1 MQNMHI
7 IDTLY
12 FAFRSLI
19 AHRLRTALSAS
30 GIAIGIAAVILLTAI
45 GDGVQRFVLS
55 EFTQFGTNIV
65 TVTPGK
71 INTHGGS
78 LGAIGSARLLT
89 IEDAMALK
97 QSRYAEFI
105 NASVVG
111 NAEIRAQGRSRR
123 VTAYGQGS
131 DFAEAFNMQIETGQF
146 LPDDDPRNPRAYVV
160 LGAKVRAELFGD
172 TNPLGA
178 ILQVGGSRFRV
189 IGVMASKGQV
199 LGFDLDDTVFIPTT
213 RALEVFNRQGVM
225 EIQLAYFPDAPV
237 QAVVEDIQRIL
248 IARHGRE
255 DFTVKPQQQMLSTL
269 STVLSVLKFAVAALG
284 GISLIVGAVGMVTLM
299 HIAVSE
305 RVSEI
310 GLLTAL
316 GATRAR
322 IRILFLL
329 ESIALSTLGGLS
341 GLLIGSGI
349 AWLLK
354 LLISDLPV
362 NIPWDYVFG
371 ALCISMLIGLAAGV
385 IPAMQAAKLNPVDA
399 LRTD

>member
-1 MQNMHI
+1 MNA
-7 IDTLY
+7 IDTFQ
-12 FAFRSLI
+12 FALRSLL
-19 AHRLRTALSAS
+19 AHRLRTVLSAS

-65 TVTPGK
+65 TITPGK

-89 IEDAMALK
+89 IEDAMALR
-97 QSRYAEFI
+97 QSRHTEYI

-123 VTAYGQGS
+123 VTAYGQGA
-131 DFAEAFNMQIETGQF
+131 DFAKAFNMQVEIGQF
-146 LPDDDPRNPRAYVV
+146 LPDDDPRNPRAYAV
-160 LGAKVRAELFGD
+160 LGAKVRAEIFGD

-225 EIQLAYFPDAPV
+225 EIQLAYFPDVPV
-237 QAVVEDIQRIL
+237 YAVVEDIRRIL

-255 DFTVKPQQQMLSTL
+255 DFSIKPQQQMLSTL

-316 GATRAR
+316 GATRTR

-329 ESIALSTLGGLS
+329 ESIALSTLGGLA

-362 NIPWDYVFG
+362 NIPWDYVLG
-371 ALCISMLIGLAAGV
+371 ALGISMVIGLAAGV

-399 LRTD
+399 LRMD

>member
-1 MQNMHI
+1 MNTL
-7 IDTLY
+7 DTFQ
-12 FAFRSLI
+12 FAFRSLT
-19 AHRLRTALSAS
+19 AHRLRTILSAS

-45 GDGVQRFVLS
+45 GDGIQRFVLS

-65 TVTPGK
+65 TITPGK

-78 LGAIGSARLLT
+78 LGAIGSVRLLT

-97 QSRYAEFI
+97 QSRYAEYT

-123 VTAYGQGS
+123 VTAYGQGP
-131 DFAEAFNMQIETGQF
+131 DFARAFNMQIAIGQF
-146 LPDDDPRNPRAYVV
+146 LPDDDPRNPRAYAV
-160 LGAKVRAELFGD
+160 LGSKVRTELFGD
-172 TNPLGA
+172 ANPLGA
-178 ILQVGGSRFRV
+178 LLQVGGSRFRI
-189 IGVMASKGQV
+189 IGVMVSKGNV
-199 LGFDLDDTVFIPTT
+199 LGFDLDDTVFVPTA

-225 EIQLAYFPDAPV
+225 EINFSYHPDAPV
-237 QAVVEDIQRIL
+237 QAVVDDIQRIL
-248 IARHGRE
+248 VARHGRE
-255 DFTVKPQQQMLSTL
+255 DFTVKPQQQMLNTL
-269 STVLSVLKFAVAALG
+269 STVLNVLKFAVAALG
-284 GISLIVGAVGMVTLM
+284 GISLLVGAVGMVTLM

-329 ESIALSTLGGLS
+329 ESIALSTLGGLA
-341 GLLIGSGI
+341 GLIIGAGI
-349 AWLLK
+349 AGLLK
-354 LLISDLPV
+354 LLISGLPV
-362 NIPWDYVFG
+362 NIPWDFVLG
-371 ALCISMLIGLAAGV
+371 ALGLSVVIGLAAGV
-385 IPAMQAAKLNPVDA
+385 IPAMRAAKLNPVDA

>member
-1 MQNMHI
+1 MNT
-7 IDTLY
+7 IDTLH
-12 FAFRSLI
+12 FAFLSLT
-19 AHRLRTALSAS
+19 AHPLRTVLSAS

-45 GDGVQRFVLS
+45 GDGIQRFVLS

-65 TVTPGK
+65 TITPGK

-97 QSRYAEFI
+97 QSRYAEYT

-123 VTAYGQGS
+123 VTAYGQGP
-131 DFAEAFNMQIETGQF
+131 DFARAFNMQVATGQF

-160 LGAKVRAELFGD
+160 LGSKVRTELFGD

-178 ILQVGGSRFRV
+178 LLQVGGSRFRV
-189 IGVMASKGQV
+189 IGVMASKGNV
-199 LGFDLDDTVFIPTT
+199 LGFDLDDTVFMPTT

-225 EIQLAYFPDAPV
+225 EINFSYYPDAPV
-237 QAVVEDIQRIL
+237 QAVVDDIKRIL
-248 IARHGRE
+248 AARHGRE

-269 STVLSVLKFAVAALG
+269 STVLNVLKFAVAALG
-284 GISLIVGAVGMVTLM
+284 SISLLVGAVGMVTLM

-322 IRILFLL
+322 IRTLFLL
-329 ESIALSTLGGLS
+329 ESVALSTLGGLA
-341 GLLIGSGI
+341 GLIIGSGI
-349 AWLLK
+349 AGLLK
-354 LLISDLPV
+354 LLISGLPV
-362 NIPWDYVFG
+362 NIPWDFVLG
-371 ALCISMLIGLAAGV
+371 ALGLSMVIGLAAGV
-385 IPAMQAAKLNPVDA
+385 VPAMRAAKLNPVDA

>member
-1 MQNMHI
+1 MNT
-7 IDTLY
+7 IDTFH
-12 FAFRSLI
+12 FAFRSLT
-19 AHRLRTALSAS
+19 AHRLRTILSAS

-45 GDGVQRFVLS
+45 GDGIQRFVLS

-65 TVTPGK
+65 TIKPGR
-71 INTHGGS
+71 ISTHGGS

-97 QSRYAEFI
+97 QSRYAQYT
-105 NASVVG
+105 NASVIG
-111 NAEIRAQGRSRR
+111 NAEIRTQGRSRR
-123 VTAYGQGS
+123 VTVYGQGP
-131 DFAEAFNMQIETGQF
+131 DFAQAFNMQVAVGKF
-146 LPDDDPRNPRAYVV
+146 LPADDPRSPRAYVV
-160 LGAKVRAELFGD
+160 LGAKVRTELFGD
-172 TNPLGA
+172 ANPLGA
-178 ILQVGGSRFRV
+178 LLQVGGSRFRV

-225 EIQLAYFPDAPV
+225 EINFSYPPDAPV
-237 QAVVEDIQRIL
+237 QAVIDDIQRIL
-248 IARHGRE
+248 VARHGRE
-255 DFTVKPQQQMLSTL
+255 DFTITPQKQMLSTL
-269 STVLSVLKFAVAALG
+269 TTVLEVLKFAVAALG
-284 GISLIVGAVGMVTLM
+284 SISLLVGAVGMVTLM

-329 ESIALSTLGGLS
+329 ESIALSTLGGLA
-341 GLLIGSGI
+341 GLIIGTGI

-354 LLISDLPV
+354 ILVGNLPV
-362 NIPWDYVFG
+362 NIPWDYVLG
-371 ALCISMLIGLAAGV
+371 ALCLSILIGLAAGV
-385 IPAMQAAKLNPVDA
+385 VPAMRAAKLNPVDA
-399 LRTD
+399 LRTE